1 MLLAHIT
8 LYGHFQS
15 LDFRTF
21 AYNTATELGLSG
33 NVENNDDNDDGAV
46 LINVYSKN
54 KNVLDTFIKKMKKG
68 PPYSSISKCHV
79 VITTSDPPL
88 EEGFDIET

>member
-8 LYGHFQS
+8 VYGHFQS
-15 LDFRTF
+15 LDFRIF
-21 AYNTATELGLSG
+21 VHNNAAELGLSG
-33 NVENNDDNDDGAV
+33 NVENNDDGAV

-54 KNVLDTFIKKMKKG
+54 KNVLDTFINKMKEG